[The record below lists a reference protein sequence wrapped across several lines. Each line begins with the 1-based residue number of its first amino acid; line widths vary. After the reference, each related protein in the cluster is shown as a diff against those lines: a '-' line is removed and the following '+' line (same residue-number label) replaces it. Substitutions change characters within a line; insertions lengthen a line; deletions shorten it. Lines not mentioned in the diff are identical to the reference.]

1 MAGRLA
7 SVKTVIKAVVS
18 TAAPRRFLFFNFWNC
33 GNLEVLGGKAGE
45 RKKKKKKHTLFSIKS
60 QGGAKAK
67 HKKLREQK
75 KHLQRSDV
83 FVFLTCF
90 LGYGSVFVSCVLLW
104 PPTPPRPPHLCVFC
118 WKPRPP
124 PPPPCV
130 ISSHLRSSAR
140 ERPPWERHPHRL
152 QNHPRRQCAS
162 LDEVEYQASS

>member
-1 MAGRLA
+1 MEIW
-7 SVKTVIKAVVS
+7 K
-18 TAAPRRFLFFNFWNC
+18 FW
-33 GNLEVLGGKAGE
+33 GE
-45 RKKKKKKHTLFSIKS
+45 KQGSAKKKKKNTHTLFSIRS

-75 KHLQRSDV
+75 KHFLDSQQESQRSDV

-104 PPTPPRPPHLCVFC
+104 PLEKIIPPPTPPRPPHLCVFC

-130 ISSHLRSSAR
+130 ISSRLRSPAR